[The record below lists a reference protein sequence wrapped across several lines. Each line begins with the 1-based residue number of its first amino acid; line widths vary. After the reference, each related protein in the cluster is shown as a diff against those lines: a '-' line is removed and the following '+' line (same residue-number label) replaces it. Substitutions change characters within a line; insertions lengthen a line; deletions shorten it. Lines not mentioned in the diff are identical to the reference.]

1 MRVVVTGAT
10 GQVGGALLRA
20 LRPADSI
27 VTPSRGEL
35 DLAQPDRIAS
45 ALHRIAPDLIINTAA
60 YTAVDRAEDERKI
73 AFRINADAPGVI
85 ARWAADHGIP
95 LIHLSTD
102 YVFDGSGNRPW
113 REDDP
118 AKPLSAYGASKLAGD
133 EAVRSANGSHLIVR
147 TSWVY
152 AASGTN
158 FLRTIVRLAKER
170 RELRIV
176 ADQVGAP
183 TSAALIADAVAG
195 MVGTDGALLADRF
208 GASEGV
214 VNVAASGETSWYG
227 FAVATVDGLK
237 ARGVALA
244 VESVVPIATTDYPTK
259 ARRPANSR
267 LDLTRL
273 RQVFRVDPPRWD
285 QALGAELDQVAGELV
300 G

>member
-10 GQVGGALLRA
+10 GQVGGALLKA
-20 LRPADSI
+20 LRPAGPVVAPGRD
-27 VTPSRGEL
+27 EL
-35 DLAQPDRIAS
+35 DLAQPGQIAA
-45 ALHRIAPDLIINTAA
+45 ALDRIAPDLIINTAA
-60 YTAVDRAEDERKI
+60 YTAVDHAEDEQQI

-85 ARWAADHGIP
+85 ARWAADHGTP
-95 LIHLSTD
+95 LIHFSTD
-102 YVFDGSGNRPW
+102 YVFDGSGDRPW

-118 AKPLSAYGASKLAGD
+118 AKPVSTYGASKLAGD
-133 EAVRSANGSHLIVR
+133 EAVRSAGGSHLIVR

-158 FLRTIVRLAKER
+158 FLRTIVRLAQER
-170 RELRIV
+170 RELHIV

-183 TSAALIADAVAG
+183 TSAALIADAVAS
-195 MVGTDGALLADRF
+195 MVGKDRALLADRF

-214 VNVAASGETSWYG
+214 VNLAASGETSWYG
-227 FAVATVDGLK
+227 FAVAVVDGLK

-244 VESVVPIATTDYPTK
+244 VENVVPIATIDYSTK

-273 RQVFRVDPPRWD
+273 RQVFRIDPPQWY
-285 QALGAELDQVAGELV
+285 QVLGAELDQVAGELV